1 MPAKE
6 LSPIEVYEL
15 LPGTNCKVCGEAN
28 CMAFAVKLVNREVTL
43 NDCPPIKEP
52 KYNEEYTKLW
62 NLLKPP
68 VKAVEIGT
76 GERKTTIG
84 GEYVVHRHEFT
95 YFNPTAL
102 ALDVSDEMTTEE
114 LESRVRKAD
123 EYKYEYIGMTLK
135 LDMLAVRCTSGSPP
149 TFSNAVEKT
158 LNLTGL
164 PLILCSHDPAVMS
177 AGLEV
182 AECYRPL
189 IYAATSENW
198 RQMADLALKYECPIV
213 VSSPFDINQLKSL
226 AKNLWDYGVKDIVL
240 DPGTAVGE
248 GVSATLNNFTMLR
261 WSAINLE
268 DEELGFP
275 LLGTPISAWTED
287 SIDPAIDEWNEVAI
301 ASNLMVRYAD
311 ALIIHSVS
319 NWALLPMVILRQ
331 NIYTDP
337 RKPVSVEPGVKIFG
351 SPDKNSPVLLT
362 TNFALTYYTVASDI
376 ESGGLDCYLVVVDT
390 EGISV
395 ESAVAG
401 RKMTSENVAET
412 LGEHKVGDLVTHRHL
427 IIPGRAARLSG
438 EIEEVSS
445 WSVHVGPMDSSE
457 IKKYLETWNPNG

>member
-15 LPGTNCKVCGEAN
+15 LPRTNCKECGEAN
-28 CMAFAVKLVNREVTL
+28 CMAFAVKLVNREATI
-43 NDCPPIKEP
+43 NECPPLREP
-52 KYNEEYTKLW
+52 KYNDEYSKLW
-62 NLLKPP
+62 KLLKPP
-68 VKAVEIGT
+68 VKAIEIGI

-95 YFNPTAL
+95 YFNPTAI
-102 ALDVSDEMTTEE
+102 ALDVSDEMSMDE
-114 LESRVRKAD
+114 LVSRVKRAD
-123 EYKYEYIGMTLK
+123 EYAYEYIGMTLK
-135 LDMLAVRCTSGSPP
+135 LDMIAIRCTSGDPAY
-149 TFSNAVEKT
+149 FSEAVQKT
-158 LNLTGL
+158 LNLSGL
-164 PLILCSHDPAVMS
+164 PLILCSHDPAVIS

-182 AECYRPL
+182 AGGNRPL

-198 RQMADLALKYECPIV
+198 RQMADLALKYDCPIV
-213 VSSPFDINQLKSL
+213 ASAPFDINQLKSL

-240 DPGTAVGE
+240 DPGTTVGE

-275 LLGTPISAWTED
+275 LLGTPISAWSED
-287 SIDPAIDEWNEVAI
+287 AIDSTINEWNEVAI
-301 ASNLMVRYAD
+301 ASNLIVRYAD

-319 NWALLPMVILRQ
+319 SWALLPLVILRQ

-337 RKPVSVEPGVKIFG
+337 RKPVSVEPGVIIFG
-351 SPDKNSPVLLT
+351 APDENSPVLLT

-412 LGEHKVGDLVTHRHL
+412 LSEYKVGDLVTHRHL
-427 IIPGRAARLSG
+427 VIPGRAARLSG
-438 EIEEVSS
+438 EIEEVSG

-457 IKKYLETWNPNG
+457 IQKYLENWNQSG